1 MESFQRELRRHTI
14 QYEAIQGMEWKKI
27 TNHIIK
33 QYPKI
38 DSPPFYTGFSMIV
51 VDGPSAKQT
60 KYEWIIMILTWT
72 TASRHNLLS
81 RNLWPKPE
89 IKTGQE
95 LNTMPMHDKQW
106 GTKTNTWR
114 SHGPSDKTKSWT
126 GSSPRLTTPR
136 LISTSATAER
146 PTISYD
152 PRQSKHIFTKIN
164 IDEPKPTDN
173 IWIGTSHVFLPT
185 FWCQKC
191 NSWSS
196 HHDQLHD
203 ERIRWQTNK
212 NAQMAKMDEQRKQ
225 TQQNKTITA
234 LHNSRP
240 TIGTIIT
247 SA

>member
-1 MESFQRELRRHTI
+1 MESFQRVLRRHII
-14 QYEAIQGMEWKKI
+14 QYKAIQGTEWMKI

-33 QYPKI
+33 QYQKV
-38 DSPPFYTGFSMIV
+38 DSPPFYTGFDMIV
-51 VDGPSAKQT
+51 VNGPSAKQT
-60 KYEWIIMILTWT
+60 KYAWILVLIKWT
-72 TASRHNLLS
+72 TTCRHDLLS
-81 RNLWPKPE
+81 CNLWPKPE

-136 LISTSATAER
+136 SISTSATAER